1 MLKDFL
7 GDDDPA
13 KHIKLLFL
21 LCHLGRLAE
30 PEDVANACLYLSSEE
45 ANFITG
51 VMLEIDGG
59 RTLFKKRVAE
69 RFKYTIL

>member
-1 MLKDFL
+1 M
-7 GDDDPA
+7 P
-13 KHIKLLFL
+13 
-21 LCHLGRLAE
+21 LGRLAE

-59 RTLFKKRVAE
+59 RT
-69 RFKYTIL
+69 I